1 VLQLCVG
8 DCNVNTAKR
17 VASRWK
23 VILPA
28 WRVTKVETVQRETQ
42 MANQGQK
49 TKLVRV
55 YFTREQ
61 IYQHQGVMVLKV
73 PYDMTV
79 EEIETLDNDD
89 LNALPRRPLSKP
101 EYGDETESDVVH
113 IDSVEDDSET
123 GSTIYGIVTANGEG
137 EWSISVA

>member
-1 VLQLCVG
+1 
-8 DCNVNTAKR
+8 
-17 VASRWK
+17 
-23 VILPA
+23 
-28 WRVTKVETVQRETQ
+28 

-73 PYDMTV
+73 PCEMTV

-89 LNALPRRPLSKP
+89 LNVLPWRPLTKP
-101 EYGDETESDVVH
+101 EYGDETERDVVH
-113 IDSVEDDSET
+113 IDSVEDEPEAGNS
-123 GSTIYGIVTANGEG
+123 IHGIVTANGEG
-137 EWSISVA
+137 EWSISVE